1 MSSKVSADASFQL
14 PSEDTPKQ
22 SDDLES
28 PATPRER
35 KTERRSSHVQR
46 RTTEVMNENPDLTEA
61 EEAKNDEMY
70 HPFAP
75 QIRAMFYRKL
85 IYIKRSWLSVLSN
98 ILVTLVVSCLAIII
112 KLLIDSSMKD
122 TYSEL
127 NYATYKHNQD
137 VRYIVVVADDYDNKY
152 FQQRYV
158 KIIQEMYL
166 YDTGIKPT
174 IKLFDNEV
182 DANKFIYQIKTN
194 DTDIKFVDTGYILP
208 STFNPAGG
216 NNITMMW
223 NDSKIVM
230 VSEDTSTVND
240 SYICLANLYRI
251 ELAMLTSQP
260 TEDELKNSN
269 YLKETLGYDVSTN
282 GELSDDKIAEIRKIW
297 KDHGYESYS
306 KAKITYTSLA
316 GFGKDM
322 IFACMSP
329 LLITCGITSV
339 ISSMITGPIIDIQG
353 PIRSYMVSCSLQ
365 IFPYWIVTFIIDLC
379 IWLLDVI
386 IVWIVF
392 YACDIKC
399 FADNVGPSL
408 FIYIVAG
415 PSFILYIYVLSFFFT
430 DPNSAARNG
439 YILNVIILIIP
450 LIVTLVTLDMDD
462 PINSMED
469 TKWLSWIYGLFPPLL
484 VQGFT
489 QNSFLTY
496 SYYPDGVKQFY
507 KKDDSSFAYAVYII
521 LDIPLYAIILFI
533 IEYYRIWVQRKLAHS
548 NFGDYGD
555 FFKEAKAKHPVT
567 EEADQMAEEVANN
580 HDYAVRIDNVSRLF
594 FNTEGNPIPAV
605 NCVSLGVKKGSL
617 FGFLGAN
624 GAGKTTLMN
633 MITSM
638 LPISDGKIEID
649 GVDISEHN
657 DPSLLSVCPQ
667 FNTHL
672 CMDMTIS
679 EHLHFYSLLHKMAP
693 DHEKR
698 NSQRLIKLLDLE
710 QIKDIPIRELSEG
723 DVRKLSI
730 ALSFLGRAKI
740 ILLDEPTATLDPVSR
755 RQVHE
760 LILYY
765 KGQKTFML
773 CTHLLSEA
781 EALCDM
787 ISIMIKGNV
796 YTCGSPQYLS
806 SKFGTDF
813 KIDMMLKDES
823 EENGKKVDKFIQESI
838 PQAELNIKRP
848 SARIYNV
855 LASTITLSKLFRK
868 MEEGLGGD
876 NGFSYYTCSS
886 SSLEKV
892 FMEIVKMSEGGEEV

>member
-1 MSSKVSADASFQL
+1 MSAKVSAEASFEAPGDEIQEH
-14 PSEDTPKQ
+14 PGSSET
-22 SDDLES
+22 
-28 PATPRER
+28 PATPKEY
-35 KTERRSSHVQR
+35 KIERRSSHVQR
-46 RTTEVMNENPDLTEA
+46 RTTEVMSENPDLNDD
-61 EEAKNDEMY
+61 EEALNDEKY

-85 IYIKRSWLSVLSN
+85 IYIKRSWVSVLAN
-98 ILVTLVVSCLAIII
+98 ILVTLVVSCLAIVI
-112 KLLIDSSMKD
+112 KLLIDSMMKD
-122 TYSEL
+122 TFVEL
-127 NYATYKHNQD
+127 NYDTYGHNQD
-137 VRYIVVVADDYDNKY
+137 IRYIVVVADDYDNKY

-158 KIIQEMYL
+158 KIIEEMYL
-166 YDTGIKPT
+166 YDTGVKPEIKRYNN
-174 IKLFDNEV
+174 LLE
-182 DANKFIYQIKTN
+182 ANKFIYEIKSN
-194 DTDIKFVDTGYILP
+194 NSKIQYVDTGYILP

-223 NDSKIVM
+223 NDTTLVM
-230 VSEDTSTVND
+230 VSEDASMTND
-240 SYICLANLYRI
+240 SYIGLANLYRI
-251 ELAMLTSQP
+251 ELAMLTYPP
-260 TEDELKNSN
+260 TEDELKNDK
-269 YLKETLGYDVSTN
+269 YLKETLKYDTSAN
-282 GELSDDKIAEIRKIW
+282 GALDAAKIAQIRNIW
-297 KDHGYESYS
+297 KNHGYESYS
-306 KAKITYTSLA
+306 KAKITFTSLM

-353 PIRSYMVSCSLQ
+353 PIRSYMVSCSLK

-386 IVWIVF
+386 IVWVVF

-399 FADNVGPSL
+399 FSDNVGPSL
-408 FIYIVAG
+408 FIYLMAG
-415 PSFILYIYVLSFFFT
+415 PSFVLYIYVLSFLFK

-439 YILNVIILIIP
+439 FIFNVIILIIP
-450 LIVTLVTLDMDD
+450 LIITLVTLDMDD
-462 PINSMED
+462 PVNSMSD

-484 VQGFT
+484 VQGFS

-496 SYYPDGVKQFY
+496 SYYPDGIKAFF
-507 KKDDSSFAYAVYII
+507 KKDDSSFAYAIYIF
-521 LDIPLYAIILFI
+521 LDIAIYAIILFI

-555 FFKEAKAKHPVT
+555 FFREAKAKHPVT
-567 EEADQMAEEVANN
+567 EEADEMAKEVEGN

-605 NCVSLGVKKGSL
+605 NCVSLGIKKGSL

-638 LPISDGKIEID
+638 LPISDGKIEIN

-672 CMDMTIS
+672 CMDMTIA
-679 EHLHFYSLLHKMAP
+679 EHLHFYSLLHEMSP

-823 EENGKKVDKFIQESI
+823 EENGKKVDKYIEENI

-848 SARIYNV
+848 AARIYNV

-868 MEEGLGGD
+868 MEEGMNGD

-892 FMEIVKMSEGGEEV
+892 FMEIVKMSESGEE